1 MYKNTTLALL
11 LAISL
16 VGLQTSSA
24 VEESAKFNIGDKW
37 AFGHEIDI
45 MDEIAPEISEIIT
58 EGNKSIANGEAKD
71 STTGM
76 EVLSFDFDNNKAV
89 MGYYYT
95 GEVIDDF
102 DNMYHIQAEQALY
115 SHTVIDN

>member
-45 MDEIAPEISEIIT
+45 MDEIAPEISEINI
-58 EGNKSIANGEAKD
+58 EGNQAIVNSEAKD
-71 STTGM
+71 NITGM
-76 EVLSFDFDNNKAV
+76 EVLSFDFDNNHK
-89 MGYYYT
+89 
-95 GEVIDDF
+95 
-102 DNMYHIQAEQALY
+102 
-115 SHTVIDN
+115 